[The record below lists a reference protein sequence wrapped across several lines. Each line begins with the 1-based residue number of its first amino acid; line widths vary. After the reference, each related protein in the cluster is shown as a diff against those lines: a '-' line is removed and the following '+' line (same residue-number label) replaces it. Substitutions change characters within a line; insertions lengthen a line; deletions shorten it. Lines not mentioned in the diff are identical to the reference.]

1 MVCQSGNNQSQRRPS
16 WLWMNIIRKNH
27 PCKTQITP
35 QFSLLVCSHEATDQL
50 HNNDKLH
57 TIKIATLRHI
67 PKTRVNIFQDD
78 TWGWELTDLYVA
90 HGEIVTNRLV
100 PNLVGGGQT
109 NEKTSPE
116 RLACLVDQTPKFSN
130 ILEDI
135 KKVEEIAIR
144 VDSQS
149 STMS

>member
-27 PCKTQITP
+27 PCKTHLAP
-35 QFSLLVCSHEATDQL
+35 HQL

-135 KKVEEIAIR
+135 KKVEEFAIS
-144 VDSQS
+144 VDCQS
-149 STMS
+149 STIPQ